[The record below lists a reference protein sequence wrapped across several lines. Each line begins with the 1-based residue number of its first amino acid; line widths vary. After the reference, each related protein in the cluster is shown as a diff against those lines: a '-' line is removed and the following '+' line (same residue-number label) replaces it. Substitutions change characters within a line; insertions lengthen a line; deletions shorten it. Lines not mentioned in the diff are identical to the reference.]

1 MEILL
6 EAFSYYKIEVLT
18 IDGNTVRVQHGY
30 EVEVESNGM
39 YKLKSDGYIVAPF
52 ADLNDLCRFILS

>member
-1 MEILL
+1 METLL
-6 EAFSYYKIEVLT
+6 EALYFYKIEVLT
-18 IDGNTVRVQHGY
+18 IDGNTVRVQNGY

-52 ADLNDLCRFILS
+52 ADLNDLCRFMLS